1 MTLQDLL
8 YKLDD
13 NSNVCVFDSND
24 FLVSK
29 YDGRNSIDENLLDFE
44 VDLISVDRDTI
55 MVYLN
60 FDSTYDYSLDT
71 EY

>member
-1 MTLQDLL
+1 MTVQDLL
-8 YKLDD
+8 DKLDD
-13 NSNVCVFDSND
+13 NLNVCVFDCND

-29 YDGRNSIDENLLDFE
+29 YDGRNSIDENLLDLE
-44 VDLISVDRDTI
+44 VDLISVDKGTV
-55 MVYLN
+55 MVYLS

>member
-13 NSNVCVFDSND
+13 NLNVDVYDSND
-24 FLVSK
+24 VLVSR

-44 VDLISVDRDTI
+44 VDLISVDRGTLMI
-55 MVYLN
+55 YLS
-60 FDSTYDYSLDT
+60 FDSTYGYSLDI